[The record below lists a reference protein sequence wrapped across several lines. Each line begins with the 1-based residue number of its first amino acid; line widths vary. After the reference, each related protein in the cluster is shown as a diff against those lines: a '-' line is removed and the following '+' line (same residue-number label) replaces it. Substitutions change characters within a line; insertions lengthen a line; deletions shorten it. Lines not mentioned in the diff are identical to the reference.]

1 MGVGLVVGATVL
13 AGPTGPDDVVA
24 YGTFAKILT
33 KTKLGQQILKNG
45 PRLFKFLRNA
55 DTVNRMNN
63 AIRNKKNFPKVDK
76 VNLQKVKEADKIIKN
91 LRKEAAAE
99 KILKDTFAK
108 TLREEK
114 NFNLKFLRT
123 FLKKSSSK
131 DPQARI
137 EILDKATQVLRN
149 MYQGVSTRASKS
161 LTAGRKDNFDS
172 YKRILKA
179 YDSEIKK
186 LEQAIKFI
194 KRNYKLTIDKAIQ
207 KGNQS
212 IKGRRIK
219 KIQRNLNKNK
229 DKSNLLSFNTFE
241 GDNTTNI
248 FNQGPPV
255 AFSGFTGGDNNQI
268 NMIELNGYMRQ
279 V

>member
-1 MGVGLVVGATVL
+1 M
-13 AGPTGPDDVVA
+13 
-24 YGTFAKILT
+24 
-33 KTKLGQQILKNG
+33 
-45 PRLFKFLRNA
+45 
-55 DTVNRMNN
+55 
-63 AIRNKKNFPKVDK
+63 
-76 VNLQKVKEADKIIKN
+76 
-91 LRKEAAAE
+91 
-99 KILKDTFAK
+99 
-108 TLREEK
+108 
-114 NFNLKFLRT
+114 
-123 FLKKSSSK
+123 KKSSSK

-241 GDNTTNI
+241 GDNTTNV
-248 FNQGPPV
+248 FNQGPPI
-255 AFSGFTGGDNNQI
+255 ALNRGGDNNQI

>member
-1 MGVGLVVGATVL
+1 MTCVS
-13 AGPTGPDDVVA
+13 
-24 YGTFAKILT
+24 
-33 KTKLGQQILKNG
+33 
-45 PRLFKFLRNA
+45 R
-55 DTVNRMNN
+55 
-63 AIRNKKNFPKVDK
+63 
-76 VNLQKVKEADKIIKN
+76 
-91 LRKEAAAE
+91 AA
-99 KILKDTFAK
+99 
-108 TLREEK
+108 
-114 NFNLKFLRT
+114 
-123 FLKKSSSK
+123 
-131 DPQARI
+131 
-137 EILDKATQVLRN
+137 
-149 MYQGVSTRASKS
+149 KS
-161 LTAGRKDNFDS
+161 LTSGRKDNFEV
-172 YKRILKA
+172 YKSILKS
-179 YDSEIKK
+179 YDKEIKK

-194 KRNYKLTIDKAIQ
+194 KRNYKLTIDKAIE

-229 DKSNLLSFNTFE
+229 NKNKSDLLSFSTFE